1 MSSTPQSIEAAAKPC
16 VMVMH
21 PHLEPVA
28 ALLEADYTV
37 LRAWTQTWT
46 LANDGAGPSR
56 AGSDAVRAVVVAGDA
71 PLDTSV
77 LERLPSLKLIACFTT
92 GYDGIDIAW
101 ARSRGLIVTHAPGA
115 NTKDV
120 VDHALGMIIACR
132 RRFQFGEA
140 TLRSGGWTPERRFI
154 TPSLTG
160 QRVGI
165 VGLGRIGLGVMAFCD
180 QLGMT
185 TSWWGPR
192 PKADASRPRAESVL
206 EMARASDVL
215 VVCCPSDA
223 TNRRLISAEIIQ
235 AIGPDGLLVN
245 VARGALVDEDALI
258 AALKD
263 GRLGG
268 AALDVF
274 ETEPTPPERWA
285 DVPNTL
291 LTPHMAGATRLGVAN
306 MVSMLRANLDSF
318 FAGAVP
324 PFLAPEFGTVSL

>member
-1 MSSTPQSIEAAAKPC
+1 MSSNPQSHEAATKPC

-28 ALLEADYTV
+28 GQLEADYAV
-37 LRAWTQTWT
+37 LRAWAQ
-46 LANDGAGPSR
+46 PSR
-56 AGSDAVRAVVVAGDA
+56 AELDMVRAVIVAGDA
-71 PLDTSV
+71 PLDKAELSG
-77 LERLPSLKLIACFTT
+77 LPALKLIACFTT
-92 GYDGIDIAW
+92 GYDRIDLAW
-101 ARSRGLIVTHAPGA
+101 AKARGLIVTNAPGA
-115 NTKDV
+115 NTRDV
-120 VDHALGMIIACR
+120 VDHAVGMIIACR

-154 TPSLTG
+154 TPSLAG

-165 VGLGRIGLGVMAFCD
+165 VGLGRIGLGVMAFCE

-185 TSWWGPR
+185 PAWWGPR
-192 PKADASRPRAESVL
+192 DKPEAPLPRAESL
-206 EMARASDVL
+206 LQMARASDVL
-215 VVCCPSDA
+215 VVCCPSDE
-223 TNRRLISAEIIQ
+223 TNHGLISAEIIQ
-235 AIGPDGLLVN
+235 AVGPDGLLVN

-274 ETEPTPPERWA
+274 ATEPTPPDRWA

-291 LTPHMAGATRLGVAN
+291 LTPHMAGATRTGVAN
-306 MVSMLRANLDSF
+306 MLSMLRANLAAF
-318 FAGAVP
+318 FAGAAP
-324 PFLAPEFGTVSL
+324 PFIAPELAAL